1 MNRIEEVVA
10 GVVAWVALGRGRT
23 DEEGPEPVT
32 QELPFVR
39 RGGAE
44 AELARAMETTPST
57 GSFLICNSCPQFPI
71 RHRCEGCTKAAS

>member
-32 QELPFVR
+32 QGAPLCQEGWG
-39 RGGAE
+39 RG
-44 AELARAMETTPST
+44 
-57 GSFLICNSCPQFPI
+57 
-71 RHRCEGCTKAAS
+71 